1 MFENKRIAE
10 IEEDLI
16 LMTQDISVVKI
27 AVDSIRN
34 SPQPPAIDIEN
45 ILASFRNEIEARLIA
60 FHKEITDKCFSSME
74 TIMRYTKEVSLIET
88 LASQIKDKDLAALQT
103 ALLYPVI
110 SQRYEKEKEDKVQAV
125 CDNVSILGEEIIKKR
140 DSLQQEYLILN
151 RQKKDTKEIET
162 RLEIL
167 NWIIERKNDTTGK
180 VS

>member
-1 MFENKRIAE
+1 MFENKRIAK

-16 LMTQDISVVKI
+16 LMKQGMSVINLEIK
-27 AVDSIRN
+27 DIRN
-34 SPQPPAIDIEN
+34 SLQNPAIDIEN
-45 ILASFRNEIEARLIA
+45 ILASFRNENEARLIA

-103 ALLYPVI
+103 ALLRPVI
-110 SQRYEKEKEDKVQAV
+110 SQRYEKEKEDKAQAV

-140 DSLQQEYLILN
+140 DLLQQEYLVAN
-151 RQKKDTKEIET
+151 RQKKDTKEIEI
-162 RLEIL
+162 RLEVL